1 MDIKEDARCMMC
13 RKQSP
18 MRHLEQSISFSL
30 GMMDCTGELYDLRVN
45 GSAALELL
53 NSQRR
58 IECMAGNASL
68 LKHTLLF
75 TPATFHVKAIWDET
89 LGRPVMDV
97 VSASLIHG

>member
-1 MDIKEDARCMMC
+1 MNIKEDARCLMC
-13 RKQSP
+13 RKYSP

-30 GMMDCTGELYDLRVN
+30 AMMDSPGELYDVRVN

-53 NSQRR
+53 NSQRT

-75 TPATFHVKAIWDET
+75 RQATFQVKAVWDET
-89 LGRPVMDV
+89 LGRPVMEI
-97 VSASLIHG
+97 VSASLIHD